1 MRTIESV
8 MIESG
13 RFVGKKGSWFLLQRK
28 SSGDWGNPQD
38 GTRRR
43 HPILGMYGLGI
54 LSMTGTQRRQLSDLE
69 CCR

>member
-13 RFVGKKGSWFLLQRK
+13 RFVGKKGSWFHLQRK
-28 SSGDWGNPQD
+28 SSGDWGNPMD

-43 HPILGMYGLGI
+43 I
-54 LSMTGTQRRQLSDLE
+54 LSWACMDLGLYP
-69 CCR
+69 